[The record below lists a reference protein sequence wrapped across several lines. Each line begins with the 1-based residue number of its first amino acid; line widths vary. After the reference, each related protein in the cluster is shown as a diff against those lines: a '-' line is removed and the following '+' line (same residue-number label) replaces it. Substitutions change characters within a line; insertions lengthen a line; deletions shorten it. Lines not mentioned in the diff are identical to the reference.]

1 MAKFHV
7 DQSAI
12 INKPINEVQKYISD
26 FHTWTEWSPWLIAD
40 QDAKVTVN
48 AEGKYY
54 EWTGPVSG
62 DGNRNMISVTD
73 SRIDID
79 LTFLKP

>member
-26 FHTWTEWSPWLIAD
+26 FHTW
-40 QDAKVTVN
+40 
-48 AEGKYY
+48 
-54 EWTGPVSG
+54 
-62 DGNRNMISVTD
+62 
-73 SRIDID
+73 
-79 LTFLKP
+79 